1 MKKINSSQ
9 RSYLKSQAH
18 HLDPVVIIGKS
29 GLNNGTLHSINIAL
43 SKLELI
49 KIKFRD
55 HKDDKHDLSEKIALE
70 TSSIIINMIG
80 HVLMLYREHS
90 DPDKRKF
97 TLH

>member
-1 MKKINSSQ
+1 MKKINSSY

-29 GLNNGTLHSINIAL
+29 GLNNGALHSINNAL
-43 SKLELI
+43 SRQELI
-49 KIKFRD
+49 KVRFRD

-70 TSSIIINMIG
+70 TSSIIIDMIG
-80 HVLMLYREHS
+80 HVLMLYRENA

-97 TLH
+97 TLY

>member
-1 MKKINSSQ
+1 MKKMNSSQ

-29 GLNNGTLHSINIAL
+29 GLNNGALHSINNAL
-43 SKLELI
+43 SRQELI
-49 KIKFRD
+49 KVRFRD
-55 HKDDKHDLSEKIALE
+55 HKEDKHDLSKKIALE
-70 TSSIIINMIG
+70 TSSIIIDIIG
-80 HVLMLYREHS
+80 HILMLYRENA

>member
-29 GLNNGTLHSINIAL
+29 GLNNGTLYSINNAL